1 MERKNDIQKIFISA
15 GEASGDIY
23 GAELAVALKKH
34 VKNAEL
40 HGIGLSRMKKAGVRL
55 LLNMEKHSVMGV
67 TEILTSLFEN
77 YKNIRLAGNFFVE
90 AGIDALVLIDY
101 AGFNVRLAKLARAAG
116 IPVYFFIPPKLW
128 AWGEFRVKKLRSCV
142 DRIYSIFPFE
152 KKFFEDRGIE
162 TKFFGHPI
170 FDVIKASG
178 FDFKKFLDGEKHAG
192 KRIKNKIILMPGSRK
207 AEIENQLPLIKKCAA
222 AINENYS
229 KTIEGLEFI
238 IPIAPSTD
246 TALLKKK
253 LKNAGFPYKFV
264 EKDDSKYQCF
274 SEAALAIATSGTAT
288 LELALFGVPMVIL
301 YKVAL
306 LTELAGR
313 ILVNTKFV
321 GLPNIIHGASVVPEL
336 LQREANFDNVMYHAS
351 KIIEN
356 QRYGEKMRQLL
367 LETPELLKFNAA
379 GSPIDLI
386 ARDIAAN

>member
-1 MERKNDIQKIFISA
+1 MEKHIDVKKIFISA
-15 GEASGDIY
+15 GEASGDVY
-23 GAELAVALKKH
+23 GAELATALKKH
-34 VKNAEL
+34 IKNAEL
-40 HGIGLSRMKKAGVRL
+40 HGIGLSRMKSAGVRL

-67 TEILTSLFEN
+67 TEILASLFEN
-77 YKNIRLAGNFFVE
+77 YKNIRLAGNFFTQ
-90 AGIDALVLIDY
+90 AGIDTLILIDY
-101 AGFNVRLAKLARAAG
+101 AGFNIRLAQLAKAAG

-152 KKFFEDRGIE
+152 KKFFEERGIE

-170 FDVIKASG
+170 FDIITASG
-178 FDFKKFLDGEKHAG
+178 FDLKKYLDGENHAG
-192 KRIKNKIILMPGSRK
+192 TKIKNKIILMPGSRK

-222 AINENYS
+222 AINEKYRGS
-229 KTIEGLEFI
+229 IEGLEFI
-238 IPIAPSTD
+238 IPVAPSSD
-246 TALLKKK
+246 MALLKKK
-253 LKNAGFPYKFV
+253 LKNADFPYRFV
-264 EKDDSKYQCF
+264 EKDDIKYQCF

-321 GLPNIIHGASVVPEL
+321 GLPNIIHGTGVVPEL
-336 LQREANFDNVMYHAS
+336 LQREANYDNIMYHAS

-356 QRYGEKMRQLL
+356 TRYGENMRRLL
-367 LETPELLKFNAA
+367 LETPKLLKFNAA
-379 GSPIDLI
+379 GSPIDQI
-386 ARDIAAN
+386 ARDIAAS